1 MKEQFIP
8 SLTPLRGIA
17 AVLVVLFHSHIIIA
31 PLMAPGEVSFF
42 SKLYLMVDFF
52 FVLSGFIMFHVYG
65 NMFTKKVTQAAF
77 TKFIIARF
85 ARIYPLHLFMLF
97 GAIALYA
104 WLLAIKFPMEGI
116 WGKMFDPL
124 AIPANLTLLHAV
136 FGFNEATWNTP
147 SWSISVEWIA
157 YLCFPFILKFL
168 VNGSAIRKWVLLGLV
183 IAGYLSIIYYFQP
196 ALLTKRMEWLGKI
209 PGFIPHWN
217 TIDVITGPALL
228 RCLSSF
234 ILGLLSYHLYSL
246 QWKKNL
252 LSNGYIFVASW
263 IFLSVGWHFDWLSD
277 LIAPFVFSLIILC
290 SAHNNGKLSAL
301 LNIRPLR
308 YIGNISFSIYMVH
321 MPLILG
327 FVVARITGMLTIKQT
342 GIAISWVLALLLLLV
357 TLLLASLT
365 YFGIEKPAR
374 KWLKKKISDSRWRWA
389 N

>member
-31 PLMAPGEVSFF
+31 PLVAPGEVSFF

-65 NMFTKKVTQAAF
+65 NLFTKKVTQTAF

-97 GAIALYA
+97 CAIALYA

-116 WGKMFDPL
+116 WGKMFDPF

-168 VNGSAIRKWVLLGLV
+168 VNGSVKRKWILLVLV
-183 IAGYLSIIYYFQP
+183 VAGYLSIIYYFQP

-209 PGFIPHWN
+209 PGFTPHWN

-234 ILGLLSYHLYSL
+234 ILGMLTYHLYSL
-246 QWKKNL
+246 HWKKNQ
-252 LSNGYIFVASW
+252 LSHGYIFVASW
-263 IFLSVGWHFDWLSD
+263 VFLVIGWHFDWLSD
-277 LIAPFVFSLIILC
+277 LIAPFVFSVIILC
-290 SAHNNGKLSAL
+290 SAYNSGKLTAV
-301 LNIRPLR
+301 LNVRPLQ

-327 FVVARITGMLTIKQT
+327 FVVARITGLVTIKQN
-342 GIAISWVLALLLLLV
+342 GMAISWGLALLLLLV
-357 TLLLASLT
+357 TLSLASLT

-374 KWLKKKISDSRWRWA
+374 KWLKKKISASRWRWA